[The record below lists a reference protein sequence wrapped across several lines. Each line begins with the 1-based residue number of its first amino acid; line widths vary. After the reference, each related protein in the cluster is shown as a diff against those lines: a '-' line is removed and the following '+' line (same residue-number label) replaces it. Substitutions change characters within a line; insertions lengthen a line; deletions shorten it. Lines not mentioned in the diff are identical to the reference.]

1 MASTHQV
8 QNAILTEHLSY
19 TPLRILD
26 DIINGVN
33 EVVYRAINAIDE
45 GLSAIPA
52 ATLGFTYAAAPT
64 DSVASETTVQEI
76 LDEQKATELGNGL
89 VQLES
94 LLNST
99 IDKDFDKFE
108 IYTLR
113 NILALGHDEEEARG
127 LAEHVVLDHYKH
139 LDVKAA
145 EGAPSPEDLQLQ
157 RAKLRETKKLN
168 IMLKAEEAKNAAM
181 LEQLGGLL
189 GTSKDSSQSPFA
201 FLMAQ
206 GSSSHEQPTTEELK
220 QVLEQLPAIRDSIAQ
235 LKGASQTLASERV
248 ARPKNVDSAES
259 KRSEY
264 LDTQSRRAL
273 QRNGITPEPSQQMAG
288 AASTGRKV
296 GRDEVEGLEAVVQAL
311 GGAPATRNGDDME
324 TD

>member
-64 DSVASETTVQEI
+64 DSVASETTVQET
-76 LDEQKATELGNGL
+76 LDEMKATELGNGL

-139 LDVKAA
+139 LDVKGA
-145 EGAPSPEDLQLQ
+145 EEAPSMEDVQLQ

-168 IMLKAEEAKNAAM
+168 IMLKAEEAKNAAI

-189 GTSKDSSQSPFA
+189 GTSKDSNQSPFA

-206 GSSSHEQPTTEELK
+206 GSASNEQPSTEEVK
-220 QVLEQLPAIRDSIAQ
+220 QVLQQLPAIRDSIAQ
-235 LKGASQTLASERV
+235 LKGASQSLASERL
-248 ARPKNVDSAES
+248 ARPKDVESAES

-288 AASTGRKV
+288 AASAGRKV

-311 GGAPATRNGDDME
+311 GGAPASRHGDDME